1 MILCISEFPKK
12 GNSTWKKKKKVERGL
27 IYKMHV
33 FILNIM
39 DFILFIKAYAKVMP
53 TEEYVCEIQLDK

>member
-1 MILCISEFPKK
+1 M
-12 GNSTWKKKKKVERGL
+12 ERGL
-27 IYKMHV
+27 VYKMHV

-39 DFILFIKAYAKVMP
+39 DFILRLKRVFIKAYVNVMP